1 MLSGMTKEQ
10 SIGGRGLRRV
20 SRSEKGEER
29 EEREDGDKT
38 AEGME

>member
-1 MLSGMTKEQ
+1 MVSGMTKEQ
-10 SIGGRGLRRV
+10 SIGGREVRRV